1 MTNYRDYV
9 VRATAADAQ
18 VRAFAAT
25 TRDLTEYAR
34 SVHNMSPIATAALGR
49 TMTGALMM
57 ADMLKN
63 PGDLLTIQIDGDGP
77 LGRITVTADSHG
89 NVKGMVANPYVV
101 IDEPNAEGHL
111 NVGAAV
117 GKGTLT
123 VIRDFGL
130 KEPYIGRIS
139 LHSGEIADDLTYYY
153 AESEQIPSSIGLG
166 VHFDRESATVSE
178 AGGFIIQLM
187 PHAKEETIAKIE
199 QNLKSVPTVTQML
212 ASHRTPEQML
222 ELVLDGFDIQY
233 TQKEDVRFRCNC
245 SKERY
250 ADKLILLGTDEL
262 RSMIGEDH
270 DFVLTCQFCGK
281 QYTFTPADLR
291 RILPRAVT
299 RSRDSVQ
306 PDQKTEDEK
315 TEDGGQN

>member
-1 MTNYRDYV
+1 MTDYRDYV
-9 VRATAADAQ
+9 VRATAANLQ

-25 TRDLTEYAR
+25 TRDLTDYAR

-57 ADMLKN
+57 ADMMEN
-63 PGDLLTIQIDGDGP
+63 PADLLTIQVDGDGP
-77 LGRITVTADSHG
+77 LGRITVTADSRG
-89 NVKGMVANPYVV
+89 NVKGMVGNPYVI
-101 IDEPNAEGHL
+101 IDRPNAQGHL

-123 VIRDFGL
+123 VIRDFGM

-139 LHSGEIADDLTYYY
+139 LHSGEIADDLTYYF
-153 AESEQIPSSIGLG
+153 AESEQVPSSVGLG

-187 PHAKEETIAKIE
+187 PHASEETVTKLE
-199 QNLKSVPTVTQML
+199 ENLKEAPTVTQML

-222 ELVLDGFDIQY
+222 EMVLKGFDVEY
-233 TQKEDVRFRCNC
+233 TQRRNVRFFCNC

-250 ADKLILLGTDEL
+250 GDKLILLGKDEL
-262 RSMIGEDH
+262 QGMIDENH
-270 DFVLTCQFCGK
+270 DFILTCQFCGK
-281 QYTFTPADLR
+281 QYTFTPADLK

-299 RSRDSVQ
+299 KKRADADPAGQ
-306 PDQKTEDEK
+306 EQ
-315 TEDGGQN
+315 DGGRS

>member
-9 VRATAADAQ
+9 VRATAADTQ

-25 TRDLTEYAR
+25 TRDLTDYAR

-63 PGDLLTIQIDGDGP
+63 PQDLLTIQIDGDGP
-77 LGRITVTADSHG
+77 LQRITVTADSHG

-101 IDEPNAEGHL
+101 IDKPNAEGHL
-111 NVGAAV
+111 NVGAAI

-130 KEPYIGRIS
+130 KEPYIGRIA

-153 AESEQIPSSIGLG
+153 AESEQIPSSVGLG
-166 VHFDRESATVSE
+166 VHFDRETATVSE

-187 PHAKEETIAKIE
+187 PHAQDETIAKIE
-199 QNLKSVPTVTQML
+199 ENLKNIPTVTQML
-212 ASHRTPEQML
+212 ATHRTPEQML
-222 ELVLDGFDIQY
+222 EMVLKGFDIEY
-233 TQKEDVRFRCNC
+233 TQKENVRFHCNC

-250 ADKLILLGTDEL
+250 EDKLILLGQDEIQ
-262 RSMIGEDH
+262 SMIDENH
-270 DFVLTCQFCGK
+270 DFLLTCQFCGK
-281 QYTFTPADLR
+281 QYTFTPADLQ
-291 RILPRAVT
+291 RILPRAVA
-299 RSRDSVQ
+299 
-306 PDQKTEDEK
+306 QKTQKEK
-315 TEDGGQN
+315 QTKEGGES

>member
-25 TRDLTEYAR
+25 TRDLTDYAR

-63 PGDLLTIQIDGDGP
+63 PEDLLTIQIDGDGP
-77 LGRITVTADSHG
+77 LQRITVTADSHG

-101 IDEPNAEGHL
+101 IDRPNAEGHL

-130 KEPYIGRIS
+130 KEPYIGRIT

-153 AESEQIPSSIGLG
+153 AESEQIPSSVGLG

-178 AGGFIIQLM
+178 SGGFIIQLM
-187 PHAKEETIAKIE
+187 PHAQEDTIAKIE
-199 QNLKSVPTVTQML
+199 ENLKTIPTVTQML
-212 ASHRTPEQML
+212 ATHSTPEQML
-222 ELVLDGFDIQY
+222 GMALRGFDIDY
-233 TQKEDVRFRCNC
+233 TQKEDVRFYCNC

-250 ADKLILLGTDEL
+250 EDKLILLGKDEI
-262 RSMIGEDH
+262 RSMIDEDH

-281 QYTFTPADLR
+281 QYTFTPGDLK
-291 RILPRAVT
+291 RILPRAALQK
-299 RSRDSVQ
+299 RQKQQEQAPDRGQDSQ
-306 PDQKTEDEK
+306 G
-315 TEDGGQN
+315 GGQD